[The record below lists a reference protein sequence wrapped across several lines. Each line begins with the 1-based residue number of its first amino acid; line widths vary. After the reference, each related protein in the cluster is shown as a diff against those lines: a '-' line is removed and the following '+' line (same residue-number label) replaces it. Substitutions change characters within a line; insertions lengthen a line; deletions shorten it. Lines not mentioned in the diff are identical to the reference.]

1 MINGEYSRLD
11 RVESI
16 LETITSKLDT
26 VATNL
31 EIITSKQAEHNAR
44 IDSNAKAIEAL
55 TQDVREDRRRANEQ
69 IARLYEQTVR
79 VSAAQADF
87 YEMQADFYRR
97 IDAVEDR
104 YAQMMEKITAVLERL
119 ENR

>member
-1 MINGEYSRLD
+1 MNDSNRLD
-11 RVESI
+11 RIEAI
-16 LETITSKLDT
+16 LEAL
-26 VATNL
+26 A
-31 EIITSKQAEHNAR
+31 SKQEEFNNR

-55 TQDVREDRRRANEQ
+55 TQDIRDDRRRANEQ

-104 YAQMMEKITAVLERL
+104 YAQMMERVTTVLERL

>member
-1 MINGEYSRLD
+1 MTNSNDRLN
-11 RVESI
+11 RIEEI
-16 LETITSKLDT
+16 LEKI
-26 VATNL
+26 A
-31 EIITSKQAEHNAR
+31 SKQEEFNNR
-44 IDSNAKAIEAL
+44 IDSNAKAIQAL
-55 TQDVREDRRRANEQ
+55 TQDIRDDRRRANEQ

-97 IDAVEDR
+97 IDAVEER
-104 YAQMMEKITAVLERL
+104 YTQMMERVTAVLERL

>member
-1 MINGEYSRLD
+1 MTNNNDSDRLN
-11 RVESI
+11 RIEAI
-16 LETITSKLDT
+16 LENIAL
-26 VATNL
+26 
-31 EIITSKQAEHNAR
+31 KQQEFSYR
-44 IDSNAKAIEAL
+44 IDSNAKAIQAL
-55 TQDVREDRRRANEQ
+55 SEEIARDRRRANEQ

-97 IDAVEDR
+97 LDAVEDR
-104 YAQMMEKITAVLERL
+104 YANTFERITTVLEKL